1 MKKLTHP
8 LDPNSTL
15 NKEAIIRDKIAVKID
30 IYNETNNKE
39 IVNVSS
45 FPSNQDSITKELIIQ
60 WLEDAILEVKQNL

>member
-1 MKKLTHP
+1 MKQQTHP
-8 LDPNSTL
+8 LNPSSTL